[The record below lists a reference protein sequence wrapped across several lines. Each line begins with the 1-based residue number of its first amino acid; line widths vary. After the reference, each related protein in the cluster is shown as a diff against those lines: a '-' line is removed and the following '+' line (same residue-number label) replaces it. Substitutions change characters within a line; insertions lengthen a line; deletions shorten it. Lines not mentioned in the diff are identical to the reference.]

1 MLNIKITVEK
11 SANTLH
17 FLDVDIKAN
26 KQDEIQCLVNF
37 YVRVIRI
44 CLVWA

>member
-26 KQDEIQCLVNF
+26 KQNVDI
-37 YVRVIRI
+37 
-44 CLVWA
+44 